1 MAPPSAASMPPA
13 SASAD
18 QKLDFLM
25 AKICEMTS
33 LMVINQEKVAKLE
46 TRADAAEA
54 AISSLRDELLSVK
67 TRMGGDIVNLQ
78 SELISVKTTLNA
90 RDQQT
95 RYRSIKLSGLPISE
109 EEAGTSAADLPKLLS
124 KKVYEKIL
132 SPILAAAK
140 DKKEIDAIPTMAKC
154 IDEIY
159 RTKSWSNSKPSTIPG
174 APSEPPAPPTII
186 IKLFSPA
193 IRLAILRNKKG
204 NIPSPTP
211 AEKNAGSA
219 GFFISEDLT
228 PLTFKLLRDL
238 QRQQSVDKAWTVD
251 GRIRYIRTGDPD
263 RKVHKVK
270 SIFDSTTDILRRT

>member
-25 AKICEMTS
+25 AKMCEMTS
-33 LMVINQEKVAKLE
+33 LMVINQEKVAK
-46 TRADAAEA
+46 RM
-54 AISSLRDELLSVK
+54 RLLSVK
-67 TRMGGDIVNLQ
+67 TRLGADIVNLQ
-78 SELISVKTTLNA
+78 SELTSVKTTLNVH
-90 RDQQT
+90 DQQT
-95 RYRSIKLSGLPISE
+95 RYMSIKLSGLPISE
-109 EEAGTSAADLPKLLS
+109 EEAGTSDADLPKLLS

-159 RTKSWSNSKPSTIPG
+159 RTKSWSNSKTSFTPG
-174 APSEPPAPPTII
+174 APSEPPAPLTII

-228 PLTFKLLRDL
+228 PLTFKLLCDL
-238 QRQQSVDKAWTVD
+238 
-251 GRIRYIRTGDPD
+251 
-263 RKVHKVK
+263 
-270 SIFDSTTDILRRT
+270 

>member
-18 QKLDFLM
+18 QKLDFLV
-25 AKICEMTS
+25 AKMCVMTS

-67 TRMGGDIVNLQ
+67 TRMGGDIINLQ
-78 SELISVKTTLNA
+78 SELISVKTTLNL

>member
-18 QKLDFLM
+18 QKVDFLM
-25 AKICEMTS
+25 AKMCEMTS

-67 TRMGGDIVNLQ
+67 TRMGGDIINLQ

-159 RTKSWSNSKPSTIPG
+159 RTKSWSNS
-174 APSEPPAPPTII
+174 
-186 IKLFSPA
+186 
-193 IRLAILRNKKG
+193 
-204 NIPSPTP
+204 
-211 AEKNAGSA
+211 
-219 GFFISEDLT
+219 
-228 PLTFKLLRDL
+228 
-238 QRQQSVDKAWTVD
+238 
-251 GRIRYIRTGDPD
+251 
-263 RKVHKVK
+263 
-270 SIFDSTTDILRRT
+270 

>member
-1 MAPPSAASMPPA
+1 MAPPSTASMPPA
-13 SASAD
+13 AASAD

-25 AKICEMTS
+25 AKMCEMTS

-54 AISSLRDELLSVK
+54 AISSLRDELNSVK
-67 TRMGGDIVNLQ
+67 TSMGADIVNLQ
-78 SELISVKTTLNA
+78 SELTSVKTTLNA
-90 RDQQT
+90 RDQQA

-109 EEAGTSAADLPKLLS
+109 EEAATSDADLPKLLS
-124 KKVYEKIL
+124 KKVYERIL

-159 RTKSWSNSKPSTIPG
+159 RTKSWSNYKPSSTPG
-174 APSEPPAPPTII
+174 ASSEPPSPPTII

-193 IRLAILRNKKG
+193 IRLAILRNKKD
-204 NIPSPTP
+204 NTPSPTA
-211 AEKNAGSA
+211 AERNAGSA
-219 GFFISEDLT
+219 GFFIAEDLT

-238 QRQQSVDKAWTVD
+238 QRHQRVEKAWTVD
-251 GRIRYIRTGDPD
+251 GRIRYVRSGDPD

-270 SIFDSTTDILRRT
+270 SIFDSVTDILGRP